1 MNVFR
6 KVEIAAQVSQIFV
19 HLAPLIQRIHIGIAD
34 IRKPLIVSWIVEI
47 KIS

>member
-1 MNVFR
+1 MNVIL
-6 KVEIAAQVSQIFV
+6 KVEVKAKVGQHFGHPASLF
-19 HLAPLIQRIHIGIAD
+19 QRIHIGIAA

>member
-6 KVEIAAQVSQIFV
+6 KVEIATQVSQIFL
-19 HLAPLIQRIHIGIAD
+19 HPAPLIQRIHIGIAD
-34 IRKPLIVSWIVEI
+34 IRKPLIVSWIFDI